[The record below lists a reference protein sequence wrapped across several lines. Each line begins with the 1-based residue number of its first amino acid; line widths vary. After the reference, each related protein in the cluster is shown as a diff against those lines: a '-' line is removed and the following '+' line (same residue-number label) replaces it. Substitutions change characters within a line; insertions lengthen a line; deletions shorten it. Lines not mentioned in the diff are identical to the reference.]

1 MVATQCCIGKCGAA
15 CKLVLRHRSALC
27 ELRTL
32 PGWEIRRIMQ
42 LRNSTTRWGA
52 VSQLLH
58 WLILALVLAMAV
70 LGLTMTEL
78 PNGID
83 KIKTYALHKSIGIS
97 VLALMLLRLLWR
109 AFAGPAPPPP
119 GLVWQRRVA
128 TLTHG
133 VLYALMLAIPLSG
146 WAFNS
151 ASNFAL
157 RWFGWFNLPRL
168 VPADPR
174 LKAGF
179 HETHEWLFWV
189 LVAVVVLH
197 AAAAL
202 KHHVVDRDEVLMRML
217 PRFRKTRK
225 ET

>member
-1 MVATQCCIGKCGAA
+1 
-15 CKLVLRHRSALC
+15 
-27 ELRTL
+27 
-32 PGWEIRRIMQ
+32 MQ
-42 LRNSTTRWGA
+42 LRNSNTRWGA

-109 AFAGPAPPPP
+109 AFAGPTPTFS
-119 GLVWQRRVA
+119 GTHWQRRMA
-128 TLTHG
+128 TLSHG

-174 LKAGF
+174 LKAFF

-217 PRFRKTRK
+217 PRLRKKRK

>member
-1 MVATQCCIGKCGAA
+1 
-15 CKLVLRHRSALC
+15 
-27 ELRTL
+27 
-32 PGWEIRRIMQ
+32 MQ
-42 LRNSTTRWGA
+42 LRNSNTRWGA
-52 VSQLLH
+52 VSQFLH
-58 WLILALVLAMAV
+58 WLILGLVLVMAV
-70 LGLTMTEL
+70 LGLTMTDL

-109 AFAGPAPPPP
+109 AFAGPAPTLSGPH
-119 GLVWQRRVA
+119 WQRRMA
-128 TLTHG
+128 SLAHG

-151 ASNFAL
+151 AANFAL

-174 LKAGF
+174 LKAVF
-179 HETHEWLFWV
+179 HEAHEWLFWI

-202 KHHVVDRDEVLMRML
+202 KHHFVDRDGVLMRML
-217 PRFRKTRK
+217 PWFRTKK
-225 ET
+225 DET